1 MKAENMNTEFEQ
13 WLSRFRTHARRQ
25 GISETVL
32 DMAFDGVRYASGIIE
47 KDRNQSEFIKPI
59 WEYLDSA
66 VSEARVRN
74 GQQALRDNRDMLDA
88 IDREFGVEKEVFVA
102 IWGLE
107 SAYGTIRGDENAIAA
122 LASLAF
128 DGRRRRL
135 FETQLIAALKIVQ
148 SGDVKPDEMTG
159 SWAGAMGHTQFMP
172 TSYLA
177 YAVDFDGDGKRGI
190 WSDNPTDALA
200 STAAY
205 LARFGWTK
213 GQPWGVE
220 VQLPDGFDYTQSGH
234 RVKKDVAEWMALG
247 VRDIA
252 GKTVGTDGPARV
264 LLPAGACG
272 AAFLVFQN
280 FHVILRY
287 NAADAYVIGV
297 GHLADRIAGASPIQA
312 AWPTG
317 DRPLSFSEM
326 SEMQKRLTAA
336 GFDTDGADGMIGP
349 NTVAAIRAFQM
360 SRGVIPDG
368 YASYEILRQLK

>member
-1 MKAENMNTEFEQ
+1 MNTEFEQ